1 MGTRIVKYIKIKN
14 DIIKDI
20 VDGIL
25 KPEDKIPSESQLREK
40 YGVSAITVRRALSD
54 LTTEGYVYA
63 IQGLGTFVAKK
74 QMIRGLTSISF
85 SDELIQQGYSI
96 DMKVIN
102 ISEVVDEQ
110 IASTLDIDADTVI
123 IKLDRVRYADDQPV
137 AYQTS
142 YISSELLSFEKA
154 KELDDYKSFYKLLKS
169 EGLVPVVANETYSV
183 KDIDDSGISKS
194 LDVKKGDSSFFVK
207 RIAMDEDNVVLE
219 YGETYFNKDWYSV
232 TVNIKI

>member
-1 MGTRIVKYIKIKN
+1 MGTRVVKYIKIKN

-20 VDGIL
+20 VDGKL
-25 KPEDKIPSESQLREK
+25 KPEDKIPSESQLKEK

-54 LTTEGYVYA
+54 LITEGYVYA

-85 SDELIQQGYSI
+85 SDELIQQGYEI

-102 ISEVVDEQ
+102 VEEIIDEH
-110 IASTLDIDADTVI
+110 IASKLDIDPNSTI
-123 IKLDRVRYADDQPV
+123 IKLERVRLADDKPI

-142 YISSELLSFEKA
+142 YIDCELLPFNRA
-154 KELDDYKSFYKLLKS
+154 KDLGKLKSFYKLLKR
-169 EGLVPVVANETYSV
+169 EGYIPVVANETYSV
-183 KDIDDSGISKS
+183 KDIEDSEIAKS
-194 LDVKKGDSSFFVK
+194 LSVKKGDSSFFVK
-207 RIAMDEDNVVLE
+207 RIAMDETNTILE